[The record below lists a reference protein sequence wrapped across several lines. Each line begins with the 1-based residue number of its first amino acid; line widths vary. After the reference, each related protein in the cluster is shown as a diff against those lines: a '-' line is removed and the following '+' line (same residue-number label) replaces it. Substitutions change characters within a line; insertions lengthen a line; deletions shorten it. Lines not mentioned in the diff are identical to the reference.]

1 MTEGG
6 NKEDF
11 AHWVEPHL
19 TVLAWYAARQVGAA
33 ERDQVLEETLVRAWQ
48 RRGRYDE
55 SRGTVEAWLLGILGE
70 VCRRP
75 RTRHSSAAV
84 VELVDE
90 TVTRPPDPDADLEQ
104 MLEDLDP
111 PERLMVDLHYFVG
124 LDVATVAEV
133 RHCERGQVMTP
144 LLAAR
149 ASLGRLTGDDD
160 ERTDQ
165 RLRAAARRW
174 QGEQPP
180 APDVPLERLDA
191 PVRRPLRWRPVAAT
205 AVGVLLVGVVTVVVV
220 RAQGSDSA
228 APRGGADPSPTPQNV
243 RVTGEVVPW
252 RDLEAGHR
260 VVGHLENGVRVT
272 PYDDVTVTGSA
283 TGSVRA
289 GDTFVFYAALTA
301 PGLVTLHPCPD
312 YTIAFG
318 TRTITRQL
326 NCEQVPYFAS
336 IVRPDGDISAFRPVL
351 PSGTA
356 VFFRM
361 QVTAPDEPGSREVRW
376 TLEGPTQTPSF
387 SATVEVTAPGAG

>member
-6 NKEDF
+6 TREEF
-11 AHWVEPHL
+11 GHWVEPHL
-19 TVLAWYAARQVGAA
+19 TVLARYAARQVGAA
-33 ERDQVLEETLVRAWQ
+33 ERDQVLEEALVRAWQ
-48 RRGRYDE
+48 RRARYDE

-75 RTRHSSAAV
+75 RPRSAPAAV

-90 TVTRPPDPDADLEQ
+90 TVTRPPDPDLHLEQ

-111 PERLMVDLHYFVG
+111 QERLMVDLHYFVG

-149 ASLGRLTGDDD
+149 ATLGRLTGDDD
-160 ERTDQ
+160 EHTDQ

-174 QGEQPP
+174 QGEQAP
-180 APDVPLERLDA
+180 APDVRLERLHD
-191 PVRRPLRWRPVAAT
+191 PVRRPLPWRRAAAVAMG
-205 AVGVLLVGVVTVVVV
+205 AVLVGVVSVVVV
-220 RAQGSDSA
+220 RAQSSDEA
-228 APRGGADPSPTPQNV
+228 APRGGADRSPTPQRV

-252 RDLEAGHR
+252 RDLQPGHR
-260 VVGHLENGVRVT
+260 VRGHDENGVRVT
-272 PYDDVTVTGSA
+272 PYDEVTVTGSA
-283 TGSVRA
+283 ARSVRA

-361 QVTAPDEPGSREVRW
+361 QVTAPDEPGSQEVRW

-387 SATVEVTAPGAG
+387 SATVQVTAPGAG

>member
-6 NKEDF
+6 TREDF
-11 AHWVEPHL
+11 GHWVAPHL
-19 TVLAWYAARQVGAA
+19 TVLARYAARQVGPA

-48 RRGRYDE
+48 RRARYDE

-75 RTRHSSAAV
+75 RPRGATAGV

-90 TVTRPPDPDADLEQ
+90 TVTRPPDPDLDLEQ
-104 MLEDLDP
+104 MLDGLDP
-111 PERLMVDLHYFVG
+111 QERLMVDLHYFVG

-149 ASLGRLTGDDD
+149 ATLGRLTGDDD

-174 QGEQPP
+174 QDEQPP
-180 APDVPLERLDA
+180 APEVPLEHLDA
-191 PVRRPLRWRPVAAT
+191 PLRRTLRWRPVAA
-205 AVGVLLVGVVTVVVV
+205 AVVGVVLVGVVTVVVV
-220 RAQGSDSA
+220 RAQGSDDA
-228 APRGGADPSPTPQNV
+228 APRADANTSPTPQPV
-243 RVTGEVVPW
+243 RITGEVVPW

-260 VVGHLENGVRVT
+260 VRGHDENGLHVT
-272 PYDDVTVTGSA
+272 PYDDVTVTGKVA
-283 TGSVRA
+283 GSIRA
-289 GDTFVFYAALTA
+289 GDTLVFYAALTA

-361 QVTAPDEPGSREVRW
+361 QVTAPDELGSQEVRW
-376 TLEGPTQTPSF
+376 TLDGPTQTPSF
-387 SATVEVTAPGAG
+387 SATVDVTAAGPG